1 MTESTLQIDP
11 SSRRLTWDACY
22 NAREVGGY
30 PTADGG
36 TLAWRRLVRTDNLSR
51 LTPLGQAALVKY
63 GVRTIIDL
71 RDPSELAMEPHA
83 FLTPSTLATA
93 PAYYNLPLIRF
104 DDQGWQAATQTLVST
119 PSYYCGTL
127 DYFKPE
133 VAAIMRAVVATDEGS
148 VLIHCHAGKDR
159 TGLVIA
165 LLLAAAGVAPDLIAQ
180 DYALSN
186 HYLQPWYDGLLAQH
200 ADDPERQARMRADF
214 KTQPQF
220 MLDVLAHLDAR
231 YGGIRGYL
239 LAVGLTELEI
249 EQIRTRL
256 RA

>member
-1 MTESTLQIDP
+1 MTEPTSPLDP

-51 LTPLGQAALVKY
+51 LTPFGQAALVEY

-104 DDQGWQAATQTLVST
+104 DDQGWQATTQTLVS
-119 PSYYCGTL
+119 
-127 DYFKPE
+127 
-133 VAAIMRAVVATDEGS
+133 
-148 VLIHCHAGKDR
+148 
-159 TGLVIA
+159 
-165 LLLAAAGVAPDLIAQ
+165 APDLIAQ

-239 LAVGLTELEI
+239 LAVGLTEPAI